1 MKRIIFFIILL
12 NIIHGSFSKNINEI
26 FLADPTVYFEGG
38 KYYLTGTYSADPVK
52 FVVYESDNLLEWEE
66 KGLLLMKGDDTFGE
80 KGFWAP
86 QIFKDD
92 NRYFLTYTANEQT
105 CLSES
110 GKLSGPYKQKEIEP
124 IDSSAKNIDSY
135 LFKDDDGKYYLY
147 HVRFN
152 KGNYIWVAEFDI
164 QNGKIKKETLKRC
177 FVNTQAWENTQS
189 YKSAPIMEGPTVIK
203 IDKLYYL
210 FYSANHF
217 MSRDYAVGYAVS
229 ESPFGPWKKYSGNP
243 VIHKSI
249 VGENGSGH
257 GDIFRNEKGE
267 YHYVYHVHNNDST
280 VHPRKTRIVKLNVVK
295 QNGFLNFSVLKG
307 SVIKPQ
313 VK

>member
-1 MKRIIFFIILL
+1 
-12 NIIHGSFSKNINEI
+12 
-26 FLADPTVYFEGG
+26 
-38 KYYLTGTYSADPVK
+38 
-52 FVVYESDNLLEWEE
+52 
-66 KGLLLMKGDDTFGE
+66 
-80 KGFWAP
+80 
-86 QIFKDD
+86 
-92 NRYFLTYTANEQT
+92 
-105 CLSES
+105 
-110 GKLSGPYKQKEIEP
+110 
-124 IDSSAKNIDSY
+124 
-135 LFKDDDGKYYLY
+135 
-147 HVRFN
+147 
-152 KGNYIWVAEFDI
+152 
-164 QNGKIKKETLKRC
+164 
-177 FVNTQAWENTQS
+177 
-189 YKSAPIMEGPTVIK
+189 MEGPTVIK
-203 IDKLYYL
+203 IDKMYYL

-243 VIHKSI
+243 VIHRSI